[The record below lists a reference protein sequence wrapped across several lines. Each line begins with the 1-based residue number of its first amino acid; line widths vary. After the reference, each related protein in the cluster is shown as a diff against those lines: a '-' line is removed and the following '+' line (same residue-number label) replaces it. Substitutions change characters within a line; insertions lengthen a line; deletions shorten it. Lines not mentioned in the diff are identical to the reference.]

1 LYESFSHSPSLV
13 LKYFIPVARYDRDA
27 SRYHRGVYSRKRA
40 DLIATVDATLSPLF
54 LGQLKN
60 LHKACLSTF
69 KKELQDGLRGEGYSF
84 ADVVFEARQ
93 KCESTFSDGAK
104 EVTVPDTDWAWEE
117 ELEVLKEEI
126 GVVADQC
133 RKDETKKMLNQIER
147 NIKKNLSEPVEVQL
161 SKPSKTMWDEVLRL
175 FKDVLAKA
183 ETLYLA
189 KAESKPCSELY
200 VLVSLTIRD

>member
-1 LYESFSHSPSLV
+1 M
-13 LKYFIPVARYDRDA
+13 
-27 SRYHRGVYSRKRA
+27 
-40 DLIATVDATLSPLF
+40 DATLSPLF

-60 LHKACLSTF
+60 LHKTCLVTF
-69 KKELQDGLRGEGYSF
+69 KKELQDGLRGDGYSF

-93 KCESTFSDGAK
+93 KCESTFSEGAT
-104 EVTVPDTDWAWEE
+104 EVMVPDTDWTWED
-117 ELEVLKEEI
+117 ELELLKEEI

-189 KAESKPCSELY
+189 KAESRFCSGLF
-200 VLVSLTIRD
+200 VLVSLTIRE